1 MQPFVHGDPERRAWI
16 EVSGANPDEV
26 ERLKPTL
33 VAFLA
38 FNRERTPR
46 LAGTGFVIAGDPG
59 LALVVTAKH
68 VLAEG
73 VSQFQGLGRTS
84 APSAI
89 FVPDRPN
96 LSLSPE
102 HLKAV
107 WVDGRSAGLLNIHCA
122 SYNASTDLAVCAI
135 GPQEH
140 KPPPFDPR
148 AIPFHTALPR
158 VGDPA
163 QMVSIDEM
171 SVAESEPPADRTG
184 HGQVL
189 MLSRRLSVRV
199 GVVTGLFPHGLR
211 QYRWPCFTTSIP
223 AEPGM
228 SGGYVC
234 IPKPGSTVAACGV
247 VCADASTDEARINQ
261 SLAGESII
269 GCTWPALGLPLP
281 EHIGRPETRTLLEM
295 AMNGDIPMPVGGVQH
310 IGLTTDAQGKQ
321 AVHFRGM
328 PGSASEA

>member
-16 EVSGANPDEV
+16 EVSGANPGEV

-38 FNRERTPR
+38 FDRERTPR
-46 LAGTGFVIAGDPG
+46 LAGTGFVIAGDAG
-59 LALVVTAKH
+59 LALVATAKH

-73 VSQFQGLGRTS
+73 VSQFQGLGRSS

-89 FVPDRPN
+89 FVPDRAN

-122 SYNASTDLAVCAI
+122 SYNASGDLAVCAI
-135 GPQEH
+135 GPQVHE
-140 KPPPFDPR
+140 PPPFDPR
-148 AIPFHTALPR
+148 SVPFHTELPS

-163 QMVSIDEM
+163 QLVSIDEM
-171 SVAESEPPADRTG
+171 TVAESEPPSDRTG
-184 HGQVL
+184 QGQVL
-189 MLSRRLSVRV
+189 TIFRRLSIRL
-199 GVVTGLFPHGLR
+199 GVVTGVFPDGLR

-234 IPKPGSTVAACGV
+234 IPKPGTTVAACGV
-247 VCADASTDEARINQ
+247 VCADASSEEARVNQ

-281 EHIGRPETRTLLEM
+281 EHIGLPKTRTLLEM
-295 AMNGDIPMPVGGVQH
+295 AKNGDIPMPVGGIEH
-310 IGLTTDAQGKQ
+310 ISFTTNQRDQCRI
-321 AVHFRGM
+321 VFC
-328 PGSASEA
+328 E